1 MFDEIRIVRASVCVR
16 VWNARDG
23 SCGIM
28 RVCAT
33 WPSDSPGP
41 RKRLE
46 DLRPHDGVEW
56 ESGRSLVQ
64 ASWDFAVRVIY
75 VWMREQWCNI
85 WWDEMGWD
93 WIVIWILWIRFVYIL
108 VRGVLFNRLDS
119 VTRKVSFLTRVR
131 VVVDVECRKRGSKV
145 IWLEKNCILK
155 FRFIWVNIEDE

>member
-16 VWNARDG
+16 AWNARDG

-93 WIVIWILWIRFVYIL
+93 CNLNTLDPFRLYIGLGVCCLIVSLRWHVKCHFWL
-108 VRGVLFNRLDS
+108 VSELSWTLNVGNVG
-119 VTRKVSFLTRVR
+119 RKWSDLRRIVF
-131 VVVDVECRKRGSKV
+131 
-145 IWLEKNCILK
+145 
-155 FRFIWVNIEDE
+155 